1 MQQCECLRGSMKKLV
16 CVGLVLASVVSA
28 GTVVHTVTV
37 NPALTDWV
45 VTNRV
50 PQFDARLGTLK
61 SVQVTID
68 ANAAGGSRFVS
79 LDPGWRSPVS
89 LAITNAVSARVGALV
104 ASNSVT
110 VSRSFSVAYGVTN
123 VNTFSVAVGRA
134 ASTNAN
140 LGAYIGTNTLPVV
153 TDATARTWYS
163 GPGDFA
169 VRWDTRASAVAT
181 VAYVFDG
188 RCEDIDKDD
197 DGDKDSDKDGGGR

>member
-1 MQQCECLRGSMKKLV
+1 MKHIGMLV
-16 CVGLVLASVVSA
+16 AIVESLNA
-28 GTVVHTVTV
+28 GTIVHTITV
-37 NPALTDWV
+37 NPTLTDWA

-134 ASTNAN
+134 VSTNAN
-140 LGAYIGTNTLPVV
+140 LGVFVGTNTLPVI
-153 TDATARTWYS
+153 TTATARTWYS
-163 GPGDFA
+163 GPGDWML
-169 VRWDTRASAVAT
+169 RWDNRASAVAT
-181 VAYVFDG
+181 VAYVFESD
-188 RCEDIDKDD
+188 CDKDKDD
-197 DGDKDSDKDGGGR
+197 GGDKDKDGGVR